1 MSIKPNEFAN
11 PAISIDNHSGW
22 SLNLIAPFTLSEFE
36 KKNIRLKEMLS
47 HYSRLTPWIPFYKET
62 LDSIT
67 NEQLDNYYSN
77 KFIN

>member
-36 KKNIRLKEMLS
+36 KKNIRKS
-47 HYSRLTPWIPFYKET
+47 GSYINNTTRISGWNILTP
-62 LDSIT
+62 
-67 NEQLDNYYSN
+67 
-77 KFIN
+77 INQNL